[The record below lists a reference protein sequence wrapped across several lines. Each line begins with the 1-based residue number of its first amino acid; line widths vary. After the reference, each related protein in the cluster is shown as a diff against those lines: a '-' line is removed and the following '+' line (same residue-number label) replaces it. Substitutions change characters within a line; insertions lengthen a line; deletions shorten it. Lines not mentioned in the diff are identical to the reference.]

1 MGFLH
6 TRDFGSFS
14 PNRVILVPS
23 RCGSLQAY
31 FHQTL
36 LAACPGDTGREVSLY
51 CYRVSVSKRSRK
63 TDHFRNGKSF
73 KEFFKAVSYPDLLRP
88 STCETQL
95 VTR

>member
-23 RCGSLQAY
+23 TCGSLQAY

-36 LAACPGDTGREVSLY
+36 PAVCQGDSGREVSLY
-51 CYRVSVSKRSRK
+51 CYHVSVSKRSRK
-63 TDHFRNGKSF
+63 TDHFRNGGH
-73 KEFFKAVSYPDLLRP
+73 LRNF
-88 STCETQL
+88 SKQSRTQTFYGQAL
-95 VTR
+95 VKLS

>member
-1 MGFLH
+1 MGFLR

-36 LAACPGDTGREVSLY
+36 LAVCPGYSGREVSLY
-51 CYRVSVSKRSRK
+51 CYHVSVSKRSRK
-63 TDHFRNGKSF
+63 TDRFRNGKSF

>member
-1 MGFLH
+1 MGFLR

-23 RCGSLQAY
+23 TCGSLQAY

-36 LAACPGDTGREVSLY
+36 LAVCPGDSGREVLLY
-51 CYRVSVSKRSRK
+51 CYHVSVPKRSRK
-63 TDHFRNGKSF
+63 TDRFRNGKTF
-73 KEFFKAVSYPDLLRP
+73 KEFFKAVSYPDFLRP